1 MTTWPQAPASRE
13 RCDST
18 LLRVCMHAV
27 YACRTTISD
36 LGTYEAAFPVS
47 PMIAQKKGGKR

>member
-27 YACRTTISD
+27 HACRTTISD